1 MLALTAPRA
10 YVSPKS
16 YIDKDVKMLN
26 STKSKIAL
34 IGAAALALASDAS
47 AALTAAQVDMAPAV
61 ADITTVVVVIIGV
74 LVVAFGFRK
83 VMGFFGGK

>member
-1 MLALTAPRA
+1 MLP
-10 YVSPKS
+10 S
-16 YIDKDVKMLN
+16 VKKGL
-26 STKSKIAL
+26 IAAGV
-34 IGAAALALASDAS
+34 IVVASAQNAS